1 MHSQSRQIS
10 LPARLEEVLLYQCL
24 RDAYTYNFMFINHV
38 QMYKMSKTFIN
49 SNITVNKWKKSKH
62 KEFLGIPTYWGSGLA
77 ENNGTR
83 YELKFD

>member
-1 MHSQSRQIS
+1 
-10 LPARLEEVLLYQCL
+10 
-24 RDAYTYNFMFINHV
+24 
-38 QMYKMSKTFIN
+38 MYKMSKTFIN